1 MVSEQETLIYIEEQD
16 KLDASVVA
24 NSFAHKDVKNRAY
37 VNTLGAELAMKYLV
51 SEDIDIS
58 NIYNIHSI
66 KKILEEMDISDIILP
81 NIRMDVR
88 VVFDENAIFIPKSH
102 FEYNLVPDIYLV
114 FYLAKDLSHV
124 KFLGFFEPKLINK
137 NNANDKYYFIE
148 KEKLSSAKDLKKYI
162 DSHSGNTTETLT
174 EEDMSNSER
183 IIVAMSD
190 NDISEAD
197 KKFLIQQLTKS
208 AELRDKFI
216 EYENF
221 ETLSYKAM
229 TDANVKKPELKQ
241 TPVEEKDETIEPV
254 QEIDDTV
261 ETNETAEPEVL
272 NFDDMELEPISDIS
286 DIALDDVEEAEN
298 TSNDEEL
305 EIVDTLEADTS
316 EELNLDDL
324 AEPEISAEENNT
336 KDKNGN
342 PLVDGLTNI
351 AGTAIAGVTAG
362 AVAGAVSGAIG
373 ATASE
378 IGAVANTV
386 EGIGAV
392 AEAGIDLASAG
403 LDVAKDLVNG
413 TSEPISLDDVD
424 TSKLED
430 ISIVEDNVEP
440 EAISLED
447 VDISNSEE
455 KTDFI
460 DSIDNKISLDD
471 VAETQTVQ
479 DEVEPLNIAEEEP
492 ISLND
497 VDIPD
502 IEPLEVDDSIVE
514 QNTISFD
521 DVDVSNIETLNP
533 QDNFEENTISF
544 DDLDTTDAISEENIN
559 LDESAIQEPISFDA
573 VDEKEAQAEVDF
585 EKETVSLEDI
595 DNIENLTEPE
605 SLEIT
610 DTENPEIE
618 PLDISENK
626 EIEDVS
632 TSAEDTL
639 PEIVEDENHEG
650 FGKNLLDNL
659 APENLDNIS
668 IEDLAIDESIPTQNA
683 EDISSDDLL
692 AQIDDV
698 LNSSTTADAPVEVT
712 NETPQTEDVSLD
724 DIPDIS
730 DLTETTVTDNPV
742 EPESGEEIVNA
753 DTESVVEELSEQEVP
768 SDNAETPT
776 DENEIP
782 DISDLLGDDVEST
795 TEETPIATD
804 TESQNVEESL
814 DAEEAVNN
822 TADDEPEMANID
834 DLLELAENT
843 DTPVQVEGSEDAENE
858 SIGVLFNDTDPA
870 TDSELDN
877 IEDIAEPAVP
887 GAALMNKPKT
897 NKNSIIVAVVLVAV
911 LAAAAAGTFL
921 KPKADNSAD
930 IVEPIV
936 PQNAPTTDSGTAQ
949 GDANE
954 NILANAPDIKKEATP
969 NVQKNQQVKELK
981 NTAIKPKQGA
991 RESYMDV
998 SKLVWDVPD
1007 TLSYS
1012 PKMQNYLR
1020 TAGKSI
1026 KLSLSADLLLT
1037 DEYAY
1042 TNQVKVSLKLSK
1054 DGAIQDS
1061 KIVSSSG
1068 STQIDNIVLQS
1079 VKETLN
1085 VVKPPSDEIKTP
1097 DFNLAL
1103 IIYF

>member
-1 MVSEQETLIYIEEQD
+1 MFSIFVTKVYKNFGIFFSPVSSYIVQEENSMVSEQETLIYIDEQD

-137 NNANDKYYFIE
+137 NNANDKYYFVE

-162 DSHSGNTTETLT
+162 DSYSGNTAETLT

-229 TDANVKKPELKQ
+229 TDNNVKKPELKQ
-241 TPVEEKDETIEPV
+241 MPVEVQDETIESV
-254 QEIDDTV
+254 QEVCDTV
-261 ETNETAEPEVL
+261 ETNEDDEPEVL
-272 NFDDMELEPISDIS
+272 NFDDMELEPISDIM
-286 DIALDDVEEAEN
+286 LDGVEEAESA
-298 TSNDEEL
+298 SNDEGL
-305 EIVDTLEADTS
+305 EVVDTLEADES

-324 AEPEISAEENNT
+324 AEPEISVEENNT

-342 PLVDGLTNI
+342 SLVDGLANI
-351 AGTAIAGVTAG
+351 AGTAIAGAAAG
-362 AVAGAVSGAIG
+362 AVGGAIG

-378 IGAVANTV
+378 IGTVANTV
-386 EGIGAV
+386 ESIGAV
-392 AEAGIDLASAG
+392 AEAGLDLASAG
-403 LDVAKDLVNG
+403 LDVAKDLMNG
-413 TSEPISLDDVD
+413 TSEPISLDNIDE
-424 TSKLED
+424 SKLED
-430 ISIVEDNVEP
+430 ISIVEDDVNP
-440 EAISLED
+440 EAISLDD
-447 VDISNSEE
+447 VDIPSGEE

-471 VAETQTVQ
+471 VAETQTIQ

-497 VDIPD
+497 VDVTD
-502 IEPLEVDDSIVE
+502 IEPLEVDDSIIE

-544 DDLDTTDAISEENIN
+544 D
-559 LDESAIQEPISFDA
+559 A
-573 VDEKEAQAEVDF
+573 VDEKEAQSEVDF
-585 EKETVSLEDI
+585 GKETVSLENI

-605 SLEIT
+605 PLEVT
-610 DTENPEIE
+610 NTENAEIE
-618 PLDISENK
+618 PLDITENT

-632 TSAEDTL
+632 APVEKTL
-639 PEIVEDENHEG
+639 PEIVEDENHES

-659 APENLDNIS
+659 TPENLDNIS
-668 IEDLAIDESIPTQNA
+668 IEDLAIDENISTQSA

-698 LNSSTTADAPVEVT
+698 LNSSTTAEAPVEVT
-712 NETPQTEDVSLD
+712 NEAPQADEVSLD

-730 DLTETTVTDNPV
+730 DLTETTVTDNSV
-742 EPESGEEIVNA
+742 ESENGEEVANTDA
-753 DTESVVEELSEQEVP
+753 KSVVEELPEQDVSAE
-768 SDNAETPT
+768 NAGTST

-782 DISDLLGDDVEST
+782 DISDFLGDDVEST
-795 TEETPIATD
+795 TQETPKETD
-804 TESQNVEESL
+804 TGLQNVEESF
-814 DAEEAVNN
+814 DAEEVVNN
-822 TADDEPEMANID
+822 TADEEPEMANID
-834 DLLELAENT
+834 DLLGLAENT
-843 DTPVQVEGSEDAENE
+843 DTSLQTGGSDDAENE

-877 IEDIAEPAVP
+877 IEDISEPVVP

-897 NKNSIIVAVVLVAV
+897 NKNTVIIAAVLVAV

-921 KPKADNSAD
+921 KPKVDNSAD
-930 IVEPIV
+930 MVEPIV
-936 PQNAPTTDSGTAQ
+936 PQNAPATDSGTTQ
-949 GDANE
+949 GETNE
-954 NILANAPDIKKEATP
+954 NILANAPDIKKETTP
-969 NVQKNQQVKELK
+969 NVQKSQQVKELK

-1054 DGAIQDS
+1054 DGGIQDS
-1061 KIVSSSG
+1061 RIVSSSG

>member
-1 MVSEQETLIYIEEQD
+1 MFSIFVTKVYKNFGIFFCPVSSYIVQEENSMVSEQETLIYIDEQD

-137 NNANDKYYFIE
+137 NNANDKYYFVE

-162 DSHSGNTTETLT
+162 DSYSGNTAETLT

-229 TDANVKKPELKQ
+229 TDNNVKKPELKQ
-241 TPVEEKDETIEPV
+241 MPVEVQDETIESV
-254 QEIDDTV
+254 QEVCDTV
-261 ETNETAEPEVL
+261 EANEDDEPEVL
-272 NFDDMELEPISDIS
+272 NFDDMELEPISDIM
-286 DIALDDVEEAEN
+286 LDGVEEAESA
-298 TSNDEEL
+298 SNDEGL
-305 EIVDTLEADTS
+305 EVVDTLEADES

-324 AEPEISAEENNT
+324 AEPEIPVEENNT

-342 PLVDGLTNI
+342 SLVDGLANI
-351 AGTAIAGVTAG
+351 AGTAIAGATAG
-362 AVAGAVSGAIG
+362 AVGGAIG

-378 IGAVANTV
+378 IGTVANTV
-386 EGIGAV
+386 ESIGAV

-403 LDVAKDLVNG
+403 LDVAKDLMNG
-413 TSEPISLDDVD
+413 TSEPISLDNIDA
-424 TSKLED
+424 SKLED
-430 ISIVEDNVEP
+430 ISIVEDDVNP
-440 EAISLED
+440 EAISLDD
-447 VDISNSEE
+447 VDIPSGEE

-471 VAETQTVQ
+471 VAETQTIQ

-497 VDIPD
+497 VDVPD
-502 IEPLEVDDSIVE
+502 IEPLEVDDSIIE

-544 DDLDTTDAISEENIN
+544 D
-559 LDESAIQEPISFDA
+559 A
-573 VDEKEAQAEVDF
+573 VDEKEAQSEVDF
-585 EKETVSLEDI
+585 GKETVSLENI

-605 SLEIT
+605 PLEIT
-610 DTENPEIE
+610 NTENAEIE
-618 PLDISENK
+618 PLDITENT

-632 TSAEDTL
+632 APVEETL
-639 PEIVEDENHEG
+639 PEIVEDENHES

-659 APENLDNIS
+659 TPENLDNIS
-668 IEDLAIDESIPTQNA
+668 IEDLAIDENISTQSA

-698 LNSSTTADAPVEVT
+698 LNSSTTAEAPVEVT
-712 NETPQTEDVSLD
+712 NEAPQADEVSLD

-730 DLTETTVTDNPV
+730 DLTETTVTDNSV
-742 EPESGEEIVNA
+742 ESENGEEVANTDA
-753 DTESVVEELSEQEVP
+753 KSVVEELPEQDVSAE
-768 SDNAETPT
+768 NAGTST

-782 DISDLLGDDVEST
+782 DISDFLGDDVEST
-795 TEETPIATD
+795 TQETPKETD
-804 TESQNVEESL
+804 TGLQNVEESF
-814 DAEEAVNN
+814 DAEEVVNN
-822 TADDEPEMANID
+822 TADEEPEMANID
-834 DLLELAENT
+834 DLLGLAENT
-843 DTPVQVEGSEDAENE
+843 DTSLQTGGSDDAENE

-877 IEDIAEPAVP
+877 IEDISEPVVP

-897 NKNSIIVAVVLVAV
+897 NKNTVIIAAVLVAV

-921 KPKADNSAD
+921 KPKVDNSAD
-930 IVEPIV
+930 MVEPIV
-936 PQNAPTTDSGTAQ
+936 PQNAPATDSGTTQ
-949 GDANE
+949 GETNE
-954 NILANAPDIKKEATP
+954 NILANAPDIKKETTP
-969 NVQKNQQVKELK
+969 NVQKSQQVKELK

-1054 DGAIQDS
+1054 DGGIQDS
-1061 KIVSSSG
+1061 RIVSSSG